1 MQEILTFLSALAA
14 LINKFGIWVV
24 LIATV
29 IGVFVFRFDKIWSAF
44 GLVFAKVFPVWAETR
59 KLKMERRRQE
69 LAQTR
74 LREQA
79 EWEQESSF
87 NQAIQHRMLQNG
99 EQKTALY
106 EKQIADLK
114 AQLATERHE
123 RIMAQNSSSE
133 FQMTLKELEI
143 RTIEI
148 TTDAL
153 DVARTYAD
161 RLDPICEAVIAH
173 RKEASALSGELNIK
187 LEALGFVIA
196 QLAFRGQKGRSF
208 EDLVKELEESKNQD
222 SNVVG
227 ESS

>member
-1 MQEILTFLSALAA
+1 
-14 LINKFGIWVV
+14 
-24 LIATV
+24 
-29 IGVFVFRFDKIWSAF
+29 
-44 GLVFAKVFPVWAETR
+44 
-59 KLKMERRRQE
+59 
-69 LAQTR
+69 
-74 LREQA
+74 
-79 EWEQESSF
+79 
-87 NQAIQHRMLQNG
+87 MLQNG

-161 RLDPICEAVIAH
+161 RLDPICEAVVAH

-208 EDLVKELEESKNQD
+208 EDLVKELENAKDHNADSASID
-222 SNVVG
+222 SN
-227 ESS
+227 

>member
-1 MQEILTFLSALAA
+1 VQEILTFLSALAA
-14 LINKFGIWVV
+14 LVNKFGIWVV

-44 GLVFAKVFPVWAETR
+44 GLVFAKVFPVWAEAR

-114 AQLATERHE
+114 EQLATERHE

-161 RLDPICEAVIAH
+161 RLDPICEAVVAH

-196 QLAFRGQKGRSF
+196 QLAFRGQKGKAF
-208 EDLVKELEESKNQD
+208 EDLVNDLKRVKSQAPDSK
-222 SNVVG
+222 